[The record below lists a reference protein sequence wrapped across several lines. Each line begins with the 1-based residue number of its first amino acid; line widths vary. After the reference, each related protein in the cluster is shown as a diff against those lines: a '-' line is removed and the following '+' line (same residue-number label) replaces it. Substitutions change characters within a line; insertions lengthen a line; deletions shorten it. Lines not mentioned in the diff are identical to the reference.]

1 MEVTTEPKTQIDEVS
16 HRNLSFS
23 TPIAGDP
30 SSDKLPFFRHRS
42 RQIKRDT
49 WLVSVFVLLQIVVFA
64 VTMGVNDCSRNSNGH
79 CAAKLLGRFSFQ
91 PLSENPMLGP
101 SASTSIVFDLCGSA
115 CCYVQFDESIEAKMQ
130 IVVLLL
136 LRSISSNTRQV
147 FTGMLPCSIEFD
159 LCGSDCCY
167 VLLDES
173 FETKIHTVVLLLL
186 LLRSI
191 GVSKTEGNS
200 FEHMG
205 GLYWDALVENH
216 EIWRVLTSPWL
227 HSGLFHLL
235 INLGS
240 LILVG
245 IFMEQR
251 YGPFRIA
258 LIYFL
263 SGIVGSLFAVLFVRN
278 IPSICSG
285 AAFFGLIGA
294 MLSALARNWNLYT
307 SKVSALVIIL
317 TISTVNF
324 LIGFLPH
331 IDNFANIG
339 GFISGFLLGFVLLF
353 TPQLRQDPPPPHK
366 GKLFEDDM
374 RTSTRLKEMFDRPVL
389 RIVCL
394 VLFCG
399 ILAGVLIAACWGIN
413 LNRYCN
419 WCRYVDC
426 VPTRKWSCS
435 DITTSCEAMVSD
447 AQLTLTCMAN
457 GKFRIFPYTNISQA
471 RTQDLC
477 TLVCS

>member
-1 MEVTTEPKTQIDEVS
+1 MEVTTEPPKTQIDEASS
-16 HRNLSFS
+16 HRKLSFS

-30 SSDKLPFFRHRS
+30 SSEKLPFFRHRS

-49 WLVSVFVLLQIVVFA
+49 WLVSVFVLLQIVAFA
-64 VTMGVNDCSRNSNGH
+64 VTMGVNDCSRNSNDH
-79 CAAKLLGRFSFQ
+79 CAARLLGRFSFQ

-101 SASTSIVFDLCGSA
+101 SAST
-115 CCYVQFDESIEAKMQ
+115 
-130 IVVLLL
+130 
-136 LRSISSNTRQV
+136 
-147 FTGMLPCSIEFD
+147 
-159 LCGSDCCY
+159 
-167 VLLDES
+167 
-173 FETKIHTVVLLLL
+173 
-186 LLRSI
+186 
-191 GVSKTEGNS
+191 

-205 GLYWDALVENH
+205 GLYWNALVEKH

-235 INLGS
+235 LNLGS
-240 LILVG
+240 LIFVG

-251 YGPFRIA
+251 YGPLRIA
-258 LIYFL
+258 VIYFL

-307 SKVSALVIIL
+307 SKVSALVIII

-324 LIGFLPH
+324 VIGFLPY

-339 GFISGFLLGFVLLF
+339 GFISGFLLGLVLLF

-374 RTSTRLKEMFDRPVL
+374 RSSTRLKEMFDRPVL

-399 ILAGVLIAACWGIN
+399 ILAGVLIAACWGVN
-413 LNRYCN
+413 LNHYCN

-435 DITTSCEAMVSD
+435 DMTTSCEAMVSD

-477 TLVCS
+477 TLVCT

>member
-1 MEVTTEPKTQIDEVS
+1 MEVTTEPPKTQIDEASS

-49 WLVSVFVLLQIVVFA
+49 WLVSVFVLLQIVAFA
-64 VTMGVNDCSRNSNGH
+64 VTMGVNDCSRNSNDH
-79 CAAKLLGRFSFQ
+79 CAARLLGRFSFQ

-101 SASTSIVFDLCGSA
+101 SAST
-115 CCYVQFDESIEAKMQ
+115 
-130 IVVLLL
+130 
-136 LRSISSNTRQV
+136 
-147 FTGMLPCSIEFD
+147 
-159 LCGSDCCY
+159 
-167 VLLDES
+167 
-173 FETKIHTVVLLLL
+173 
-186 LLRSI
+186 
-191 GVSKTEGNS
+191 

-205 GLYWDALVENH
+205 GLYWNALVEKH

-240 LILVG
+240 LIFVG

-251 YGPFRIA
+251 YGPLRIA
-258 LIYFL
+258 VIYFL

-307 SKVSALVIIL
+307 SKVSALVIII

-324 LIGFLPH
+324 LIGFLPY

-339 GFISGFLLGFVLLF
+339 GFISGFVLGLVLLF

-374 RTSTRLKEMFDRPVL
+374 RSSTRLKEMFDRPVL

-399 ILAGVLIAACWGIN
+399 ILAGVLIAACWGVN

-435 DITTSCEAMVSD
+435 DMTTSCEAMVSD

-477 TLVCS
+477 TLVCT

>member
-1 MEVTTEPKTQIDEVS
+1 MEVTTEPPKTQIDEASS

-49 WLVSVFVLLQIVVFA
+49 WLVSVFVLLQIVAFA
-64 VTMGVNDCSRNSNGH
+64 VTMGVNDCSRNSNDH
-79 CAAKLLGRFSFQ
+79 CAARLLGRFSFQ

-101 SASTSIVFDLCGSA
+101 SASTF
-115 CCYVQFDESIEAKMQ
+115 Q
-130 IVVLLL
+130 
-136 LRSISSNTRQV
+136 
-147 FTGMLPCSIEFD
+147 
-159 LCGSDCCY
+159 
-167 VLLDES
+167 
-173 FETKIHTVVLLLL
+173 
-186 LLRSI
+186 
-191 GVSKTEGNS
+191 
-200 FEHMG
+200 HMG
-205 GLYWDALVENH
+205 GLYWNALVEKH

-240 LILVG
+240 LIFVG

-251 YGPFRIA
+251 YGPLRIA
-258 LIYFL
+258 VIYFL

-307 SKVSALVIIL
+307 SKVSALVIII

-324 LIGFLPH
+324 LIGFLPY

-339 GFISGFLLGFVLLF
+339 GFISGFVLGLVLLF

-374 RTSTRLKEMFDRPVL
+374 RSSTRLKEMFDRPVL

-399 ILAGVLIAACWGIN
+399 ILAGVLIAACWGVN

-435 DITTSCEAMVSD
+435 DMTTSCEAMVSD

-477 TLVCS
+477 TLVCT

>member
-1 MEVTTEPKTQIDEVS
+1 MEVTTEPKTQIDEAS

-64 VTMGVNDCSRNSNGH
+64 VTMGVNDCSGNSNGH

-101 SASTSIVFDLCGSA
+101 SAST
-115 CCYVQFDESIEAKMQ
+115 
-130 IVVLLL
+130 
-136 LRSISSNTRQV
+136 
-147 FTGMLPCSIEFD
+147 
-159 LCGSDCCY
+159 
-167 VLLDES
+167 
-173 FETKIHTVVLLLL
+173 
-186 LLRSI
+186 
-191 GVSKTEGNS
+191 

-205 GLYWDALVENH
+205 GLYWNALVEKH

-240 LILVG
+240 LIFVG

-251 YGPFRIA
+251 YGPLRIA
-258 LIYFL
+258 VIYFL
-263 SGIVGSLFAVLFVRN
+263 SGLVGSLFAVLFVRN

-324 LIGFLPH
+324 LIGFLPY

-339 GFISGFLLGFVLLF
+339 GFISGFLLGLVLLF
-353 TPQLRQDPPPPHK
+353 TPQLRQDPPPHK

-374 RTSTRLKEMFDRPVL
+374 RSSTRLKEMFDRPVL

-399 ILAGVLIAACWGIN
+399 IFAGVLVAACWGVN

-435 DITTSCEAMVSD
+435 DMTTSCEAMVSD

-477 TLVCS
+477 TLVCT

>member
-1 MEVTTEPKTQIDEVS
+1 MEVTTEPKTQIDEAS

-23 TPIAGDP
+23 TPIAGNP

-64 VTMGVNDCSRNSNGH
+64 VTMGVNDCSGNSNGH

-101 SASTSIVFDLCGSA
+101 SAST
-115 CCYVQFDESIEAKMQ
+115 
-130 IVVLLL
+130 
-136 LRSISSNTRQV
+136 
-147 FTGMLPCSIEFD
+147 
-159 LCGSDCCY
+159 
-167 VLLDES
+167 
-173 FETKIHTVVLLLL
+173 
-186 LLRSI
+186 
-191 GVSKTEGNS
+191 

-205 GLYWDALVENH
+205 GLYWNALVEKH

-240 LILVG
+240 LIFVG

-251 YGPFRIA
+251 YGPLRIA
-258 LIYFL
+258 VIYFL
-263 SGIVGSLFAVLFVRN
+263 SGLVGSLFAVLFVRN

-324 LIGFLPH
+324 LIGFLPY

-339 GFISGFLLGFVLLF
+339 GFISGFLLGLVLLF
-353 TPQLRQDPPPPHK
+353 TPQLRQDPPPHK

-374 RTSTRLKEMFDRPVL
+374 RSSTRLKEMFDRPVL

-399 ILAGVLIAACWGIN
+399 IFAGVLVAACWGVN

-435 DITTSCEAMVSD
+435 DMTTSCEAMVSD

-477 TLVCS
+477 TLVCT

>member
-1 MEVTTEPKTQIDEVS
+1 MEVTTEPPKTQIDEASS
-16 HRNLSFS
+16 HRKLSFS

-30 SSDKLPFFRHRS
+30 SSEKLPFFRHRS
-42 RQIKRDT
+42 RQINRDT
-49 WLVSVFVLLQIVVFA
+49 WLVSVFVLLQIVAFA
-64 VTMGVNDCSRNSNGH
+64 VTMGVNDCSRNSNDH
-79 CAAKLLGRFSFQ
+79 CAARLLGRFSFQ

-101 SASTSIVFDLCGSA
+101 SAST
-115 CCYVQFDESIEAKMQ
+115 
-130 IVVLLL
+130 
-136 LRSISSNTRQV
+136 
-147 FTGMLPCSIEFD
+147 
-159 LCGSDCCY
+159 
-167 VLLDES
+167 
-173 FETKIHTVVLLLL
+173 
-186 LLRSI
+186 
-191 GVSKTEGNS
+191 

-205 GLYWDALVENH
+205 GLYWNALVEKH

-235 INLGS
+235 LNLGS
-240 LILVG
+240 LIFVG

-251 YGPFRIA
+251 YGPLRIA
-258 LIYFL
+258 VIYFL

-307 SKVSALVIIL
+307 SKVSALVIII

-324 LIGFLPH
+324 VIGFLPY

-339 GFISGFLLGFVLLF
+339 GFISGFLLGLVLLF

-374 RTSTRLKEMFDRPVL
+374 RSSTRLKEMFDRPVL

-399 ILAGVLIAACWGIN
+399 ILAGVLIAACWGVN
-413 LNRYCN
+413 LNHYCN

-435 DITTSCEAMVSD
+435 DMTTSCEAMVSD

-477 TLVCS
+477 TLVCT

>member
-1 MEVTTEPKTQIDEVS
+1 
-16 HRNLSFS
+16 
-23 TPIAGDP
+23 
-30 SSDKLPFFRHRS
+30 
-42 RQIKRDT
+42 
-49 WLVSVFVLLQIVVFA
+49 
-64 VTMGVNDCSRNSNGH
+64 
-79 CAAKLLGRFSFQ
+79 
-91 PLSENPMLGP
+91 MLGP
-101 SASTSIVFDLCGSA
+101 SAST
-115 CCYVQFDESIEAKMQ
+115 
-130 IVVLLL
+130 
-136 LRSISSNTRQV
+136 
-147 FTGMLPCSIEFD
+147 
-159 LCGSDCCY
+159 
-167 VLLDES
+167 
-173 FETKIHTVVLLLL
+173 
-186 LLRSI
+186 
-191 GVSKTEGNS
+191 

-205 GLYWDALVENH
+205 GLYWNALVEKH

-240 LILVG
+240 LIFVG

-258 LIYFL
+258 VIYFL

-324 LIGFLPH
+324 LIGFLPY

-339 GFISGFLLGFVLLF
+339 GFISGVLLGFVLLF
-353 TPQLRQDPPPPHK
+353 TPQLRQDPPPHK

-374 RTSTRLKEMFDRPVL
+374 RSSTRLKEMFDRPVL

-399 ILAGVLIAACWGIN
+399 ILAGVLIAACWGVN
-413 LNRYCN
+413 LNRHCN

-435 DITTSCEAMVSD
+435 DMTTSCEAMVSD

-457 GKFRIFPYTNISQA
+457 GRFQIFPYTNISQA

-477 TLVCS
+477 TLVCT

>member
-1 MEVTTEPKTQIDEVS
+1 MEVTTEPPKTQIDEASS
-16 HRNLSFS
+16 HRNLSFC

-64 VTMGVNDCSRNSNGH
+64 VTMGVNDCSRNSNDH
-79 CAAKLLGRFSFQ
+79 CAARLLGRFSFQ

-101 SASTSIVFDLCGSA
+101 SAST
-115 CCYVQFDESIEAKMQ
+115 
-130 IVVLLL
+130 
-136 LRSISSNTRQV
+136 
-147 FTGMLPCSIEFD
+147 
-159 LCGSDCCY
+159 
-167 VLLDES
+167 
-173 FETKIHTVVLLLL
+173 
-186 LLRSI
+186 
-191 GVSKTEGNS
+191 

-205 GLYWDALVENH
+205 GLYWNALVEKH

-240 LILVG
+240 LIFVG

-258 LIYFL
+258 VIYFF

-307 SKVSALVIIL
+307 SKVSALVIII

-324 LIGFLPH
+324 LIGFLPY

-339 GFISGFLLGFVLLF
+339 GFISGFLLGLVLLF
-353 TPQLRQDPPPPHK
+353 TPQLRQDPPPHK

-374 RTSTRLKEMFDRPVL
+374 RSSTRLKEMFDRPVL

-399 ILAGVLIAACWGIN
+399 ILAGVLTAACWGVN

-435 DITTSCEAMVSD
+435 DMTTSCEAMVSD

-477 TLVCS
+477 TLVCT

>member
-1 MEVTTEPKTQIDEVS
+1 MEVATEPKTQIDEVS
-16 HRNLSFS
+16 HRSLSFS

-64 VTMGVNDCSRNSNGH
+64 VTMGVNDCSRNSNDH

-101 SASTSIVFDLCGSA
+101 SAST
-115 CCYVQFDESIEAKMQ
+115 
-130 IVVLLL
+130 
-136 LRSISSNTRQV
+136 
-147 FTGMLPCSIEFD
+147 
-159 LCGSDCCY
+159 
-167 VLLDES
+167 
-173 FETKIHTVVLLLL
+173 
-186 LLRSI
+186 
-191 GVSKTEGNS
+191 

-205 GLYWDALVENH
+205 GLYWNALVENH

-240 LILVG
+240 LIFIG

-258 LIYFL
+258 VIYFL

-294 MLSALARNWNLYT
+294 MLSALARNWSLYT

-324 LIGFLPH
+324 LIGFLPY

-339 GFISGFLLGFVLLF
+339 GFISGFLLGLVLLF
-353 TPQLRQDPPPPHK
+353 TPQLRQDPPPHK

-374 RTSTRLKEMFDRPVL
+374 RSSTRLKETFDRPVL
-389 RIVCL
+389 RIACL

-413 LNRYCN
+413 LNRHCN

-435 DITTSCEAMVSD
+435 DMTTSCEAMVSD

-477 TLVCS
+477 TLVCT

>member
-1 MEVTTEPKTQIDEVS
+1 MEVTTEPKTQIDEAS

-64 VTMGVNDCSRNSNGH
+64 VTMGVNDCSGNSNGH

-101 SASTSIVFDLCGSA
+101 SAST
-115 CCYVQFDESIEAKMQ
+115 
-130 IVVLLL
+130 
-136 LRSISSNTRQV
+136 
-147 FTGMLPCSIEFD
+147 
-159 LCGSDCCY
+159 
-167 VLLDES
+167 
-173 FETKIHTVVLLLL
+173 
-186 LLRSI
+186 
-191 GVSKTEGNS
+191 

-205 GLYWDALVENH
+205 GLYWNALVEKH

-240 LILVG
+240 LIFVG

-251 YGPFRIA
+251 YGPLRIA
-258 LIYFL
+258 VIYFL
-263 SGIVGSLFAVLFVRN
+263 SGLVGSLFAVLFVRN

-324 LIGFLPH
+324 LIGFLPY

-374 RTSTRLKEMFDRPVL
+374 RSSTRLKEMFDRPVL

-394 VLFCG
+394 LVFCG
-399 ILAGVLIAACWGIN
+399 ILAGVLVAACWGVN

-435 DITTSCEAMVSD
+435 DMTTSCEAMVSD

-477 TLVCS
+477 TLVCT

>member
-1 MEVTTEPKTQIDEVS
+1 MEVTTEPPKTQIDEASS
-16 HRNLSFS
+16 HRKLSFS

-30 SSDKLPFFRHRS
+30 SSEKLPFFRHRS

-49 WLVSVFVLLQIVVFA
+49 WLVSVFVLLQIVAFA
-64 VTMGVNDCSRNSNGH
+64 VTMGVNDCSRNSNDH
-79 CAAKLLGRFSFQ
+79 CAARLLGRFSFQ

-101 SASTSIVFDLCGSA
+101 SASTSIGC
-115 CCYVQFDESIEAKMQ
+115 
-130 IVVLLL
+130 
-136 LRSISSNTRQV
+136 R
-147 FTGMLPCSIEFD
+147 
-159 LCGSDCCY
+159 
-167 VLLDES
+167 
-173 FETKIHTVVLLLL
+173 KI
-186 LLRSI
+186 
-191 GVSKTEGNS
+191 EGNS

-205 GLYWDALVENH
+205 GLYWNALVEKH

-235 INLGS
+235 LNLGS
-240 LILVG
+240 LIFVG

-251 YGPFRIA
+251 YGPLRIA
-258 LIYFL
+258 VIYFL

-307 SKVSALVIIL
+307 SKVSALVIII

-324 LIGFLPH
+324 VIGFLPY

-339 GFISGFLLGFVLLF
+339 GFISGFLLGLVLLF

-374 RTSTRLKEMFDRPVL
+374 RSSTRLKEMFDRPVL

-399 ILAGVLIAACWGIN
+399 ILAGVLIAACWGVN
-413 LNRYCN
+413 LNHYCN

-435 DITTSCEAMVSD
+435 DMTTSCEAMVSD

-477 TLVCS
+477 TLVCT

>member
-1 MEVTTEPKTQIDEVS
+1 MEVTTEPKTQIDEAS

-30 SSDKLPFFRHRS
+30 SSDKLPFFSATARGRS
-42 RQIKRDT
+42 KRDT
-49 WLVSVFVLLQIVVFA
+49 WLVSVLVLLQIVVFA

-101 SASTSIVFDLCGSA
+101 SAST
-115 CCYVQFDESIEAKMQ
+115 
-130 IVVLLL
+130 
-136 LRSISSNTRQV
+136 
-147 FTGMLPCSIEFD
+147 
-159 LCGSDCCY
+159 
-167 VLLDES
+167 
-173 FETKIHTVVLLLL
+173 
-186 LLRSI
+186 
-191 GVSKTEGNS
+191 

-205 GLYWDALVENH
+205 GLYWNALVEKH
-216 EIWRVLTSPWL
+216 EIWRGVLTSPWL

-240 LILVG
+240 LIFVG

-258 LIYFL
+258 VIYFL
-263 SGIVGSLFAVLFVRN
+263 SGMCGKSVCCVVCSKHPINLFWCCFLWIDWSYAFCTCKELE
-278 IPSICSG
+278 SIYLQGFS
-285 AAFFGLIGA
+285 IGDNNHHLHSQFPDR
-294 MLSALARNWNLYT
+294 LS
-307 SKVSALVIIL
+307 S
-317 TISTVNF
+317 
-324 LIGFLPH
+324 
-331 IDNFANIG
+331 
-339 GFISGFLLGFVLLF
+339 
-353 TPQLRQDPPPPHK
+353 LRQDPPPHK

-374 RTSTRLKEMFDRPVL
+374 RSSTRLKEMFDRPVL

-399 ILAGVLIAACWGIN
+399 ILSIFVSLSSDLLGVLIAACWGVN
-413 LNRYCN
+413 LNRHCN

-435 DITTSCEAMVSD
+435 DMTTSCEEMVSD

-477 TLVCS
+477 TLVCT

>member
-1 MEVTTEPKTQIDEVS
+1 MEVTTEPPKTQIDEAS

-64 VTMGVNDCSRNSNGH
+64 VTMGVNDCSGNSNDH
-79 CAAKLLGRFSFQ
+79 CAARLLGRFSFQ

-101 SASTSIVFDLCGSA
+101 SAST
-115 CCYVQFDESIEAKMQ
+115 
-130 IVVLLL
+130 
-136 LRSISSNTRQV
+136 
-147 FTGMLPCSIEFD
+147 
-159 LCGSDCCY
+159 
-167 VLLDES
+167 
-173 FETKIHTVVLLLL
+173 
-186 LLRSI
+186 
-191 GVSKTEGNS
+191 

-205 GLYWDALVENH
+205 GLYWNALVKNH

-240 LILVG
+240 LIFVG

-251 YGPFRIA
+251 YGPLRIA
-258 LIYFL
+258 VIYFL
-263 SGIVGSLFAVLFVRN
+263 SGLVGSLFAVLFVRN

-324 LIGFLPH
+324 LIGFLPY

-339 GFISGFLLGFVLLF
+339 GFISGFLLGLVLLF
-353 TPQLRQDPPPPHK
+353 TPQLRQDPPPHK

-374 RTSTRLKEMFDRPVL
+374 RSSTRLKEMFDRPVL

-399 ILAGVLIAACWGIN
+399 IFAGVLVAACWGVN

-435 DITTSCEAMVSD
+435 DMTTSCEAMVSD

-477 TLVCS
+477 TLVCT

>member
-1 MEVTTEPKTQIDEVS
+1 MEVTTEPKPQIDES
-16 HRNLSFS
+16 SQRNLSFS

-64 VTMGVNDCSRNSNGH
+64 VTMGVNDCSRNSDDH

-101 SASTSIVFDLCGSA
+101 SAST
-115 CCYVQFDESIEAKMQ
+115 
-130 IVVLLL
+130 
-136 LRSISSNTRQV
+136 
-147 FTGMLPCSIEFD
+147 
-159 LCGSDCCY
+159 
-167 VLLDES
+167 
-173 FETKIHTVVLLLL
+173 
-186 LLRSI
+186 
-191 GVSKTEGNS
+191 

-205 GLYWDALVENH
+205 GLYWNALVEKH

-240 LILVG
+240 LIFVG

-258 LIYFL
+258 VIYFL

-285 AAFFGLIGA
+285 AALFGLIGA
-294 MLSALARNWNLYT
+294 MLSALARDWNLYT

-324 LIGFLPH
+324 LIGFLPY

-353 TPQLRQDPPPPHK
+353 TPQLRQDPPPHK

-374 RTSTRLKEMFDRPVL
+374 RSSTRLKEMFDRPVL

-394 VLFCG
+394 VMFCG
-399 ILAGVLIAACWGIN
+399 ILGGVLIAASWGIN

-435 DITTSCEAMVSD
+435 DLTTSCEAMVSD
-447 AQLTLTCMAN
+447 AQLTLTCMTN

-477 TLVCS
+477 TLVCT

>member
-1 MEVTTEPKTQIDEVS
+1 MEVTTEPPKTQIDEASS

-49 WLVSVFVLLQIVVFA
+49 WLVSVFVLLQIVAFA
-64 VTMGVNDCSRNSNGH
+64 VTMGVNDCSRNSNDH
-79 CAAKLLGRFSFQ
+79 CAARLLGRFSFQ

-101 SASTSIVFDLCGSA
+101 SASTF
-115 CCYVQFDESIEAKMQ
+115 Q
-130 IVVLLL
+130 
-136 LRSISSNTRQV
+136 
-147 FTGMLPCSIEFD
+147 
-159 LCGSDCCY
+159 
-167 VLLDES
+167 
-173 FETKIHTVVLLLL
+173 
-186 LLRSI
+186 
-191 GVSKTEGNS
+191 
-200 FEHMG
+200 HMG
-205 GLYWDALVENH
+205 GLYWNALVEKH

-240 LILVG
+240 LIFVG

-251 YGPFRIA
+251 YGPLRIA
-258 LIYFL
+258 VIYFL

-307 SKVSALVIIL
+307 SKVSALVIII

-324 LIGFLPH
+324 LIGFLPY

-339 GFISGFLLGFVLLF
+339 GFISGFVLGLVLLF

-374 RTSTRLKEMFDRPVL
+374 RSSTRLKEMFDRPVL

-399 ILAGVLIAACWGIN
+399 ILAGVLIAACWGVN

-435 DITTSCEAMVSD
+435 DMTTSCE
-447 AQLTLTCMAN
+447 
-457 GKFRIFPYTNISQA
+457 FNICEFDRQW
-471 RTQDLC
+471 
-477 TLVCS
+477 

>member
-1 MEVTTEPKTQIDEVS
+1 MEVTTEPKMQIIDEAS
-16 HRNLSFS
+16 QHSLSFS
-23 TPIAGDP
+23 SPIAGDP
-30 SSDKLPFFRHRS
+30 NLDKLPFFRHRS

-64 VTMGVNDCSRNSNGH
+64 VTMGLNDCSRNSNGH

-101 SASTSIVFDLCGSA
+101 SAST
-115 CCYVQFDESIEAKMQ
+115 
-130 IVVLLL
+130 
-136 LRSISSNTRQV
+136 
-147 FTGMLPCSIEFD
+147 
-159 LCGSDCCY
+159 
-167 VLLDES
+167 
-173 FETKIHTVVLLLL
+173 
-186 LLRSI
+186 
-191 GVSKTEGNS
+191 

-205 GLYWDALVENH
+205 GLYWNGLVEKH

-240 LILVG
+240 LIFVG

-251 YGPFRIA
+251 YGPLRIA
-258 LIYFL
+258 AIYFL
-263 SGIVGSLFAVLFVRN
+263 SGVVGSLFAVLFVRN
-278 IPSICSG
+278 IPSISSG

-317 TISTVNF
+317 TITTVNF
-324 LIGFLPH
+324 LIGFLPY

-339 GFISGFLLGFVLLF
+339 GFISGFLLGLVLLF
-353 TPQLRQDPPPPHK
+353 TPQVREDPPPHK

-374 RTSTRLKEMFDRPVL
+374 RSSTRLKEMFDRPVL

-435 DITTSCEAMVSD
+435 DMTTSCEAMVSD

-477 TLVCS
+477 TLVCT